1 MTNQEKL
8 FAAIRQVKLKPR
20 MMELLADGI
29 TEETI
34 QLCIKEHKETG
45 ITRAEPGLGPK
56 RTQCPHKTRKAIT
69 NAKYD

>member
-1 MTNQEKL
+1 MTTQEKL

-20 MMELLADGI
+20 LLTLLDEGL
-29 TEETI
+29 TMETI

-56 RTQCPHKTRKAIT
+56 RTQCPHKARKAIT